1 MMSDSYEE
9 LKAEK
14 AARQLR
20 YVQKIIE
27 NKFPA
32 NASRSSRAGSNRK
45 SKAPLPALPPKFG
58 IT

>member
-1 MMSDSYEE
+1 MDNSYEE
-9 LKAEK
+9 IKAEK

-20 YVQKIIE
+20 YVEKVIE

-45 SKAPLPALPPKFG
+45 SKAPLSPLPPKFG
-58 IT
+58 VT